1 MNKKR
6 VVVIGG
12 GITGLTTAYTLC
24 KKNFDVT
31 IIEKSDFVGGLAA
44 TFSYKNHLLDY
55 GPHNF
60 HTHIPG
66 IVNFIKDE
74 LKVDLKRMKVTSS
87 KLYFM
92 GKFIEYPLKITDAV
106 KNLNWKLAFRC
117 FIDYIVT
124 RITLRFGAH
133 KDADSFE
140 GWVKSRF
147 GGYIYDLYFG
157 PYVKKVWGIPG
168 SELDVIVARRRI
180 PEPSLLSLLVRA
192 LTGIRHGNKHSE
204 DPEDIKS
211 YYPADGIGVIA
222 ERLKDL
228 IKEKGGRIELASDI
242 ARVAIDGDRKKRI
255 DYSKDG
261 AEKHIECD
269 YIINTIPINDFVS
282 MLSTQGIERIKE
294 RALGLSYRSI
304 ILLYMFLS
312 IENVFDAPWIY
323 FNEKDNPEL
332 IFNRMYEIGN
342 FSRKM
347 IHNKEGVICLEITCY
362 NGDELWN
369 SKDDDLFKTC
379 IKYLEKNEFLDRKN
393 VKEILTKRIKS
404 AYPVFNKG
412 YHKDLTEIINFL
424 SKNGDVFSI
433 GRQGLFSYANMDH
446 CIDMGLK
453 VEKLLNNP
461 STAEDFCKIY
471 KNYLFS

>member
-1 MNKKR
+1 MSKKR
-6 VVVIGG
+6 VVIVGG
-12 GITGLTTAYTLC
+12 GITGLTAAYTLC
-24 KKNFDVT
+24 KKSFDVT

-44 TFSYKNHLLDY
+44 TFTYKNHLLDY

-66 IVNFIKDE
+66 IVDFVKNE

-87 KLYFM
+87 KLFFM
-92 GKFIEYPLKITDAV
+92 GKFVEYPLKITDAI
-106 KNLNWKLAFRC
+106 KNLNLKLAFRC
-117 FIDYIVT
+117 FIGYIAT
-124 RITLRFGAH
+124 RIALKFGAH
-133 KDADSFE
+133 KDTDSFE

-168 SELDVIVARRRI
+168 SELDAIVARRRI
-180 PEPSLLSLLVRA
+180 PEPSLLSLIIRA
-192 LTGIRHGNKHSE
+192 LTGIKHSSKHSE
-204 DPEDIKS
+204 DPEHIES

-228 IKEKGGRIELASDI
+228 IKEKGGRVELASDI
-242 ARVAIDGDRKKRI
+242 TSVTINADRKKRI
-255 DYSKDG
+255 DYSKNG
-261 AEKHIECD
+261 AEKYIECD

-282 MLSTQGIERIKE
+282 ILSDPEIERIKKQ
-294 RALGLSYRSI
+294 AMGLSYRSI

-369 SKDDDLFKTC
+369 AKDDDLYKTC
-379 IKYLEKNEFLDRKN
+379 IKYLEKNNFLDKKN

-412 YHKDLTEIINFL
+412 YYKDLKETINVL
-424 SKNGDVFSI
+424 SGYGDVFSI

-446 CIDMGLK
+446 CIDMGLRT
-453 VEKLLNNP
+453 ETLLDNP
-461 STAEDFCKIY
+461 SNEEDFYKIY
-471 KNYLFS
+471 KSYLFS